1 MSGGMEM
8 DPEAIQA
15 FAAVLA
21 DAKVQFDQVKARVEQ
36 PHAVAED
43 FGRSWQEQGS
53 QYVESWGM
61 LGPDLASL
69 SALLEQVQTQL
80 GSGAELTVA
89 GETASVG
96 TFNQIEGELD
106 SAESPAGAPAA
117 ATGSP
122 TQFTFSNAWNEFKS
136 KAKGES
142 GTIDD
147 SCDEVILGPRF
158 NEAVRHY
165 ANGYLK
171 RLELGPENKATDERA
186 RLLDLR
192 WGKIEHD
199 AAMMEGLGAAIAD
212 LSSTLAS
219 GVANLGQSWK
229 GDSYEAFRTALG
241 KINTTLTAY
250 ADGATITGETFTT
263 AMVETRAQ
271 YQMYAEDS
279 VRDHLNFGD
288 VSPPEQW
295 HKMQDSDKY
304 SGFDLASCCPSDH
317 GNVVPILEGDIVP
330 DYNWDCIKDN
340 DEQRRMLTGNFVTER
355 RWEHCKQDGCE
366 ESLDRVNI
374 MFTNLV
380 NDCEDAR
387 QRIKENLEAF
397 YSATETTVDAVT
409 KMMDTAVGNLFEL
422 AEEEA
427 FTSLRV
433 IGGAGGGTAPAD
445 AGGYPGGGGG
455 GGGYPGG
462 GSGGAAPM
470 PAVEVPEIEVP
481 EVEPAVTDPAATD
494 PAVAEPA
501 APEAGQQTVRIQDGD
516 RAISVSSP
524 DGSGQVRVTVEDAAG
539 ATKSYSLDFDAASG
553 LLPMGQNPAEAP
565 EPAVGP
571 DGQPIE
577 DEVQQ
582 IPASTNGKCVI
593 EDGPLTITAERP
605 LFAPDSLRLVVDD
618 GTGEPT
624 TYTVDFAEQ
633 TDDPAGTA
641 AGLPAV
647 APGPAPAGDQEIVP
661 PSAEPVAEEVAAA
674 EPAAEA
680 LVAEPPAEAAVPE
693 QPEAPPVDAD
703 QVTAPQSEGDGT
715 GAMSGRLPEPGA
727 AELGVATD
735 DNGGSGAA
743 AAGMPMLGGAGAQGD
758 SGDSGG
764 RISSGWSVHGDL
776 FDSGEPVYSMHGVL
790 GDDDRD
796 AEQVGR

>member
-21 DAKVQFDQVKARVEQ
+21 DAKVQFDQVKARIEQ
-36 PHAVAED
+36 PNAVAED

-69 SALLEQVQTQL
+69 SVLLEQVQTNL

-89 GETASVG
+89 GDTASVG
-96 TFNQIEGELD
+96 SFNQIEGELD

-136 KAKGES
+136 KAKGEA

-147 SCDEVILGPRF
+147 SCEEVILGPRL
-158 NEAVRHY
+158 NEAVRHFG
-165 ANGYLK
+165 NGYLK

-212 LSSTLAS
+212 LSTTLAS

-241 KINTTLTAY
+241 KITTTLTAY

-271 YQMYAEDS
+271 YQTYAEDS

-295 HKMQDSDKY
+295 HKMQDSGNY
-304 SGFDLASCCPSDH
+304 SGIDLASCCPTDH
-317 GNVVPILEGDIVP
+317 GNVVPILEGDIIP

-340 DEQRRMLTGNFVTER
+340 DEQRRMLTGHFVTER

-380 NDCEDAR
+380 GDCEDAR

-397 YSATETTVDAVT
+397 FSATETTVDAVT

-433 IGGAGGGTAPAD
+433 IGGGGGAAPAD
-445 AGGYPGGGGG
+445 TGDYSGGGGSPGGGGSGG
-455 GGGYPGG
+455 GGGY
-462 GSGGAAPM
+462 SGGAAAPM
-470 PAVEVPEIEVP
+470 PEVDVPEVAVP
-481 EVEPAVTDPAATD
+481 EVEPAATD
-494 PAVAEPA
+494 PEAVEPA
-501 APEAGQQTVRIQDGD
+501 APEAGQETVRIQDGD

-524 DGSGQVRVTVEDAAG
+524 DGSGQVRVTVEDATG

-571 DGQPIE
+571 DGQPVE

-618 GTGEPT
+618 GSGEPT

-633 TDDPAGTA
+633 NDDPSEA

-647 APGPAPAGDQEIVP
+647 APGPAPAQDQEIAP
-661 PSAEPVAEEVAAA
+661 PPAAEPVAEEVAA
-674 EPAAEA
+674 EPEVPAAASEPEA
-680 LVAEPPAEAAVPE
+680 LVTVPE
-693 QPEAPPVDAD
+693 QPEAPPVDAE
-703 QVTAPQSEGDGT
+703 QATAPRSEADGT

-727 AELGVATD
+727 AELGVAAD
-735 DNGGSGAA
+735 DNGDTGAA

-776 FDSGEPVYSMHGVL
+776 FDAGEPVYSMHGVL

>member
-21 DAKVQFDQVKARVEQ
+21 DAKAQFDKVKARVEQ
-36 PHAVAED
+36 PNAVAED
-43 FGRSWQEQGS
+43 FGRSWQDQGA
-53 QYVESWGM
+53 QYAESWGM

-69 SALLEQVQTQL
+69 STLLEQVQTQL
-80 GSGAELTVA
+80 GQGAELTVA
-89 GETASVG
+89 GDTASMDG
-96 TFNQIEGELD
+96 FNQIGEAD
-106 SAESPAGAPAA
+106 APASTPA
-117 ATGSP
+117 ATGGSP
-122 TQFTFSNAWNEFKS
+122 TQFVLSNAWDMFKS
-136 KAKGES
+136 P
-142 GTIDD
+142 
-147 SCDEVILGPRF
+147 EVDTELSASFADVICGPRLD
-158 NEAVRHY
+158 EAVKHH

-171 RLELGPENKATDERA
+171 RLEFGDGYPENRATDERA
-186 RLLDLR
+186 RLLDLN

-199 AAMMEGLGAAIAD
+199 AVMLEGLGLAVRDLAATFAD
-212 LSSTLAS
+212 GTAR
-219 GVANLGQSWK
+219 LGETWK
-229 GDSYEAFRTALG
+229 GDSYEAFKVAMG
-241 KINTTLTAY
+241 KICTIMNAY
-250 ADGATITGETFTT
+250 ADGAVITGTSLME
-263 AMVETRAQ
+263 AMRQTREQ
-271 YQMYAEDS
+271 YQTYAQDS
-279 VRDHLNFGD
+279 VDIHLNFGD
-288 VSPPEQW
+288 VSRWKQW
-295 HKMQDSDKY
+295 HKTVDNGGISTPEFPGGSQY
-304 SGFDLASCCPSDH
+304 NGFALSEA
-317 GNVVPILEGDIVP
+317 
-330 DYNWDCIKDN
+330 CIMGAPHFCTKDN
-340 DEQRRMLTGNFVTER
+340 DDQRNILTDNFVTEYQ
-355 RWEHCKQDGCE
+355 WGIVALEPCYG
-366 ESLDRVNI
+366 SADRVAT
-374 MFTNLV
+374 MYSDLV
-380 NDCEDAR
+380 SKCEAAR
-387 QRIKENLEAF
+387 NGIKRKLDEF
-397 YSATETTVDAVT
+397 FGATDTTVNTVT
-409 KMMDTAVGNLFEL
+409 GLMDIAVGNLKEL

-433 IGGAGGGTAPAD
+433 IGGGGGGAATVD
-445 AGGYPGGGGG
+445 AGGYPGEG

-462 GSGGAAPM
+462 GSGGGAAPM
-470 PAVEVPEIEVP
+470 PAVDVPEVAVP
-481 EVEPAVTDPAATD
+481 EVEPAVPDPAATD

-501 APEAGQQTVRIQDGD
+501 VPETGQETVRIQDGD

-524 DGSGQVRVTVEDAAG
+524 DGSGQVRVTVEDATG

-553 LLPMGQNPAEAP
+553 LLPMGQAPAAAP

-571 DGQPIE
+571 DGQPVE
-577 DEVQQ
+577 NEVQQ

-624 TYTVDFAEQ
+624 TYTVDFSEQ
-633 TDDPAGTA
+633 TDDPTGTA

-647 APGPAPAGDQEIVP
+647 APGPAPAADQEIP
-661 PSAEPVAEEVAAA
+661 QPAAEEVEPEVPAEQEPAAAA
-674 EPAAEA
+674 EPEA

-693 QPEAPPVDAD
+693 QPAAPTVDAD
-703 QVTAPQSEGDGT
+703 QVTAPQAESDGT

-735 DNGGSGAA
+735 DSGGDAPAGA

-758 SGDSGG
+758 SNDSGG